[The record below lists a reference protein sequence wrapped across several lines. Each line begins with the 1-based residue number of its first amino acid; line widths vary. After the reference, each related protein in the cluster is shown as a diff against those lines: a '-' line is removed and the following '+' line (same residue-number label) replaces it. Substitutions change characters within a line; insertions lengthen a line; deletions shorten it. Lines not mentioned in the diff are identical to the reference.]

1 MNRHALSASG
11 PKPGASTNF
20 ATPAPAPCPFQVR
33 VRILAN
39 GKKALMLLVVL
50 TLALMIMVMT
60 AAAFTFLVIM
70 MVPAT
75 ALTVPVVMMMVAAAA
90 LAFFVIVVMMPA
102 ATFAFRVVMM
112 VAAIA
117 LAFPVVMVMVSA
129 AALAFLMI
137 VVMMTATT
145 LALFMIMVVMMSSA
159 PATTATAAASMPA
172 RKRHGFKGRLN
183 LFDGQP
189 DAFEQL
195 LELSIERKGKTT
207 LGLRNTN
214 AACHQGIHCLLH
226 QIHVAGYLEDGLDA
240 SLNDVEMAAF
250 INQNVT
256 NFQRPGFPK
265 RILQLLACNRFKGLG
280 QLQAIS
286 ICQDN
291 LVSACKQ
298 SRGRS

>member
-1 MNRHALSASG
+1 
-11 PKPGASTNF
+11 
-20 ATPAPAPCPFQVR
+20 
-33 VRILAN
+33 
-39 GKKALMLLVVL
+39 MLLVVP

-60 AAAFTFLVIM
+60 AAAFTSLVIMMMVATTALAFTVIVVVATPTFTFLVIM
-70 MVPAT
+70 MVAAT
-75 ALTVPVVMMMVAAAA
+75 ALTFPVIMMMVAATA
-90 LAFFVIVVMMPA
+90 L
-102 ATFAFRVVMM
+102 T
-112 VAAIA
+112 
-117 LAFPVVMVMVSA
+117 FPVIMMMLAA
-129 AALAFLMI
+129 AALTFLMI

-145 LALFMIMVVMMSSA
+145 LAPFMIMVVMMSSA

-226 QIHVAGYLEDGLDA
+226 QIHIAGYLEDCLDA
-240 SLNDVEMAAF
+240 SLDDVEMAAF

>member
-1 MNRHALSASG
+1 
-11 PKPGASTNF
+11 
-20 ATPAPAPCPFQVR
+20 
-33 VRILAN
+33 
-39 GKKALMLLVVL
+39 MLLVVL

-60 AAAFTFLVIM
+60 AAAFTFPVIM

-112 VAAIA
+112 VAATA
-117 LAFPVVMVMVSA
+117 LAFTVVMVM
-129 AALAFLMI
+129 
-137 VVMMTATT
+137 MT
-145 LALFMIMVVMMSSA
+145 S
-159 PATTATAAASMPA
+159 ATTATAAASMPA

-226 QIHVAGYLEDGLDA
+226 QIHIAGYLEDGLDA
-240 SLNDVEMAAF
+240 SLDDVEMAAF

>member
-60 AAAFTFLVIM
+60 AAAFTFPVIM

-129 AALAFLMI
+129 AALTFLMI
-137 VVMMTATT
+137 VVMMTATA
-145 LALFMIMVVMMSSA
+145 LAFTVVMVMMTS
-159 PATTATAAASMPA
+159 ATTATAAASMPA

-226 QIHVAGYLEDGLDA
+226 QIHIAGYLEDCLDA
-240 SLNDVEMAAF
+240 SLDDVEMAAF

>member
-1 MNRHALSASG
+1 
-11 PKPGASTNF
+11 
-20 ATPAPAPCPFQVR
+20 
-33 VRILAN
+33 
-39 GKKALMLLVVL
+39 MLLGVL
-50 TLALMIMVMT
+50 ALALMIMVMT
-60 AAAFTFLVIM
+60 AAAFTSLVIMMMVATTALAFTVIVVVATPTFTFLVIM
-70 MVPAT
+70 MVAAT
-75 ALTVPVVMMMVAAAA
+75 ALTFPVIMMMLAAAA
-90 LAFFVIVVMMPA
+90 L
-102 ATFAFRVVMM
+102 T
-112 VAAIA
+112 
-117 LAFPVVMVMVSA
+117 
-129 AALAFLMI
+129 FLMI
-137 VVMMTATT
+137 VVMMTATA
-145 LALFMIMVVMMSSA
+145 LAFTVVMVMMTS
-159 PATTATAAASMPA
+159 ATTATAAASMPA

-226 QIHVAGYLEDGLDA
+226 QIHIAGYLEDGLDA
-240 SLNDVEMAAF
+240 SLDDVEMAAF

>member
-1 MNRHALSASG
+1 
-11 PKPGASTNF
+11 
-20 ATPAPAPCPFQVR
+20 
-33 VRILAN
+33 
-39 GKKALMLLVVL
+39 MLLGVL
-50 TLALMIMVMT
+50 ALALMIMVMT
-60 AAAFTFLVIM
+60 AAAFTSLVIMMMVATTALAFTVIVVVATPTFTFLVIM
-70 MVPAT
+70 MVAAT
-75 ALTVPVVMMMVAAAA
+75 ALTFPVIMMMVAATA
-90 LAFFVIVVMMPA
+90 L
-102 ATFAFRVVMM
+102 T
-112 VAAIA
+112 
-117 LAFPVVMVMVSA
+117 FPVIMMMLAA
-129 AALAFLMI
+129 AALTFLMI
-137 VVMMTATT
+137 VVMMTATA
-145 LALFMIMVVMMSSA
+145 LAFTVVMVMMTS
-159 PATTATAAASMPA
+159 ATTATAAASMPA

-226 QIHVAGYLEDGLDA
+226 QIHIAGYLEDCLDA
-240 SLNDVEMAAF
+240 SLDDVEMAAF

>member
-112 VAAIA
+112 VAATA
-117 LAFPVVMVMVSA
+117 LTFPVIMMMLAA
-129 AALAFLMI
+129 AALTFLMI
-137 VVMMTATT
+137 VVMMTATA
-145 LALFMIMVVMMSSA
+145 LAFTVVMVMMTS
-159 PATTATAAASMPA
+159 ATTATAAASMPA

-226 QIHVAGYLEDGLDA
+226 QIHIAGYLEDCLDA
-240 SLNDVEMAAF
+240 SLDDVEMAAF

>member
-1 MNRHALSASG
+1 
-11 PKPGASTNF
+11 
-20 ATPAPAPCPFQVR
+20 
-33 VRILAN
+33 
-39 GKKALMLLVVL
+39 MLLVVL

-60 AAAFTFLVIM
+60 AAAFTFPVIM

-90 LAFFVIVVMMPA
+90 LAFFVIVVMMT
-102 ATFAFRVVMM
+102 AT
-112 VAAIA
+112 A
-117 LAFPVVMVMVSA
+117 LAFTVVMVM
-129 AALAFLMI
+129 
-137 VVMMTATT
+137 MT
-145 LALFMIMVVMMSSA
+145 S
-159 PATTATAAASMPA
+159 PTTATAAASMPA
-172 RKRHGFKGRLN
+172 RKRHGFKGGLN

-189 DAFEQL
+189 DALEQL
-195 LELSIERKGKTT
+195 LELSIEWKGKAAFS
-207 LGLRNTN
+207 LSNTN
-214 AACHQGIHCLLH
+214 AACRQGIDGLLH
-226 QIHVAGYLEDGLDA
+226 QIHVTGYLKDCLDA
-240 SLNDVEMAAF
+240 SLDDVEMAAF

>member
-1 MNRHALSASG
+1 
-11 PKPGASTNF
+11 
-20 ATPAPAPCPFQVR
+20 
-33 VRILAN
+33 
-39 GKKALMLLVVL
+39 MLLVVL
-50 TLALMIMVMT
+50 TLALMIMVMTAAAFTFLVIMVMT

-112 VAAIA
+112 VAATA
-117 LAFPVVMVMVSA
+117 LTFPVIMMMLAA
-129 AALAFLMI
+129 AALTFLMI
-137 VVMMTATT
+137 VVMMTATA
-145 LALFMIMVVMMSSA
+145 LAFTVVMVMMTS
-159 PATTATAAASMPA
+159 ATTATAAASMPA

-226 QIHVAGYLEDGLDA
+226 QIHIAGYLEDCLDA
-240 SLNDVEMAAF
+240 SLDDVEMAAF

>member
-60 AAAFTFLVIM
+60 AAAFTFPVIM

-137 VVMMTATT
+137 VVMMTATA
-145 LALFMIMVVMMSSA
+145 LAFTVVMVMMTS
-159 PATTATAAASMPA
+159 ATTATAAASMPA
-172 RKRHGFKGRLN
+172 RKRHGFKGGLN

>member
-1 MNRHALSASG
+1 
-11 PKPGASTNF
+11 
-20 ATPAPAPCPFQVR
+20 
-33 VRILAN
+33 
-39 GKKALMLLVVL
+39 MLLGVL
-50 TLALMIMVMT
+50 ALALMIMVMT
-60 AAAFTFLVIM
+60 AAAFTSLVIMMMVATTALAFTVIVVVATPTFTFLVIM
-70 MVPAT
+70 MVAAT
-75 ALTVPVVMMMVAAAA
+75 ALTFPVIMMMLAAAA
-90 LAFFVIVVMMPA
+90 L
-102 ATFAFRVVMM
+102 T
-112 VAAIA
+112 
-117 LAFPVVMVMVSA
+117 
-129 AALAFLMI
+129 FLMI
-137 VVMMTATT
+137 VVMMTATA
-145 LALFMIMVVMMSSA
+145 LAFTVVMVMMTS
-159 PATTATAAASMPA
+159 ATTATAAASMPA

-226 QIHVAGYLEDGLDA
+226 QIHIAGYLEDCLDA
-240 SLNDVEMAAF
+240 SLDDVEMAAF

>member
-39 GKKALMLLVVL
+39 GKKALMLLGVL
-50 TLALMIMVMT
+50 ALALMIMVMT
-60 AAAFTFLVIM
+60 AAAFTSLVIMMMVATTALAFTVIVVVATPTFTFLVIM
-70 MVPAT
+70 MVAAT
-75 ALTVPVVMMMVAAAA
+75 ALTFPVIMMMVAATA
-90 LAFFVIVVMMPA
+90 L
-102 ATFAFRVVMM
+102 T
-112 VAAIA
+112 
-117 LAFPVVMVMVSA
+117 FPVIMMMLAA
-129 AALAFLMI
+129 AALTFLMI
-137 VVMMTATT
+137 VVMMTATA
-145 LALFMIMVVMMSSA
+145 LAFTVVMVMMTS
-159 PATTATAAASMPA
+159 ATTATAAASMPA

-226 QIHVAGYLEDGLDA
+226 QIHIAGYLEDCLDA
-240 SLNDVEMAAF
+240 SLDDVEMAAF

>member
-1 MNRHALSASG
+1 
-11 PKPGASTNF
+11 
-20 ATPAPAPCPFQVR
+20 
-33 VRILAN
+33 
-39 GKKALMLLVVL
+39 MLLVVL

-75 ALTVPVVMMMVAAAA
+75 ALTVPLVMMMVAAAA

-129 AALAFLMI
+129 TALAFLMI
-137 VVMMTATT
+137 VVMMTATA
-145 LALFMIMVVMMSSA
+145 LAFTVVMVMMTS
-159 PATTATAAASMPA
+159 ATTATAAASMPA

-189 DAFEQL
+189 DALEQL
-195 LELSIERKGKTT
+195 LELSIEWKSKAAF
-207 LGLRNTN
+207 GLSNTN
-214 AACHQGIHCLLH
+214 AACRQGIDGLLH
-226 QIHVAGYLEDGLDA
+226 QIHVTGYLKDCLDA
-240 SLNDVEMAAF
+240 SLDDVEMSAF
-250 INQNVT
+250 INQNVPH
-256 NFQRPGFPK
+256 FQRPGFSK
-265 RILQLLACNRFKGLG
+265 RIFQLLACNRFKGLG

-286 ICQDN
+286 VCQDN
-291 LVSACKQ
+291 LVSAC
-298 SRGRS
+298 